1 MKTNATL
8 ATLALVLLVGSVWA
22 YTSSVSRGDRF
33 QRGQRLFPN
42 LIPDDVAT
50 ITITTG
56 DEVTTLEKRGDAFSV
71 AEVHDYPA
79 RNESVNRFLRDLLD
93 IELEKEVGRGIA
105 LAAELEID
113 PPTDDTVEVALRSST
128 DQEMVRLRIGP
139 SLPDGVGRYVRRLD
153 VEDAPIYLTT
163 TSPFLST
170 SSSAFLKTEIVDHP
184 QAEVRRVQ
192 GSDFEIAAG
201 EPESPLHLQDVPA
214 GRTEKSPEINRLTSI
229 LSRLRFDEVFL
240 ADDDDVRDLRFDRNL
255 RVDLTDGS
263 SYVLSLATTDD
274 RHFLRIRGEHGLG
287 RVAIAMDTPEDE
299 LREKADQLSRADAI
313 EAFNAFHDSWVY
325 EISRVTADTLTLT
338 RSDLLEDDA

>member
-1 MKTNATL
+1 
-8 ATLALVLLVGSVWA
+8 
-22 YTSSVSRGDRF
+22 
-33 QRGQRLFPN
+33 
-42 LIPDDVAT
+42 
-50 ITITTG
+50 
-56 DEVTTLEKRGDAFSV
+56 
-71 AEVHDYPA
+71 
-79 RNESVNRFLRDLLD
+79 
-93 IELEKEVGRGIA
+93 
-105 LAAELEID
+105 
-113 PPTDDTVEVALRSST
+113 
-128 DQEMVRLRIGP
+128 MVRLRIGT

-201 EPESPLHLQDVPA
+201 EPESALHLQDVPA
-214 GRTEKSPEINRLTSI
+214 GRTEKSPETNRLTSI

-313 EAFNAFHDSWVY
+313 EAFNAFHGSWVY